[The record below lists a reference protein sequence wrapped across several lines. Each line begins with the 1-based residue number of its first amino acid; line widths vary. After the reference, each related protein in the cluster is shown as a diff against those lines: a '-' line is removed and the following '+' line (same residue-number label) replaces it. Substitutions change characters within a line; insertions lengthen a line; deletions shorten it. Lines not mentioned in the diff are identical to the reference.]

1 MGRAISMENDIQD
14 LQRRV
19 SLVEDALD
27 EALDLL
33 YTKSEEENKSAKK
46 KTNNKRAGKSSK
58 QSDSGHEQSV
68 KKNG

>member
-33 YTKSEEENKSAKK
+33 YTKSEEESKSAKK
-46 KTNNKRAGKSSK
+46 KTNNKGTGKSSK
-58 QSDSGHEQSV
+58 QSDNGSKQSV
-68 KKNG
+68 KEDA